1 MVAIHNLLS
10 NIYNPPMGSIHVLA
24 PDVVNKIAAG
34 EVIERPAS
42 VVKELVENALDAG
55 ATRVRIEV
63 EEGGRKRVRVSD
75 DGHGLA
81 PDDLPLA
88 FAPHATSKLAAA
100 DDLLRIST
108 FGFRGEALASIGA
121 VARVTILSRVRGA
134 VEGAELTIEAGSL
147 GEARPAAA
155 PEGTSVEVRNLFH
168 AMPGRR
174 KFLRSPDV
182 EMGHIEEV
190 VTRFGIAHPAVRFE
204 FAADGVPRITLPPAG
219 GLRERLGAFFE
230 RELVDALVEAES
242 EDAAASFR
250 ILAAPPRFARLSLR
264 GQFVYLNGRF
274 IRDRVLTR
282 AINEGFREMV
292 PHGRYPV
299 VFLFLDLAPG
309 EVDVNVHPTKIE
321 VRFRNVWRLHD
332 RIVAALRGK
341 LLESDLAPHLM
352 PGAFAAAAAGGG
364 SPSPQAIVDYFV
376 RDAVPGA
383 PLLGGTPVPLVAS
396 GRRCFQLH
404 DRYIVEEAED
414 GIRIID
420 QHALHERV
428 LLEEIR
434 RQYASADVP
443 RQLLLLPAVVEVSS
457 AERTRLE
464 EHAAVL
470 ESMGLLVD
478 DFGAGSI
485 VVRSVPALL
494 KDADPTLVVRDVL
507 DRLGEHGETEKSE
520 GHPIPMIDGLL
531 EFLACRAAVKFGDR
545 LSPEELARL
554 LTDAEGMDYS
564 ATCAHGRPT
573 AIKMTLDDL
582 EKYFK
587 RRGI

>member
-1 MVAIHNLLS
+1 
-10 NIYNPPMGSIHVLA
+10 
-24 PDVVNKIAAG
+24 
-34 EVIERPAS
+34 
-42 VVKELVENALDAG
+42 
-55 ATRVRIEV
+55 
-63 EEGGRKRVRVSD
+63 
-75 DGHGLA
+75 
-81 PDDLPLA
+81 
-88 FAPHATSKLAAA
+88 
-100 DDLLRIST
+100 
-108 FGFRGEALASIGA
+108 
-121 VARVTILSRVRGA
+121 
-134 VEGAELTIEAGSL
+134 
-147 GEARPAAA
+147 
-155 PEGTSVEVRNLFH
+155 
-168 AMPGRR
+168 
-174 KFLRSPDV
+174 
-182 EMGHIEEV
+182 
-190 VTRFGIAHPAVRFE
+190 
-204 FAADGVPRITLPPAG
+204 
-219 GLRERLGAFFE
+219 
-230 RELVDALVEAES
+230 
-242 EDAAASFR
+242 
-250 ILAAPPRFARLSLR
+250 
-264 GQFVYLNGRF
+264 
-274 IRDRVLTR
+274 
-282 AINEGFREMV
+282 V

-299 VFLFLDLAPG
+299 VFLFLGMAPG

-352 PGAFAAAAAGGG
+352 PGAFAAAAVGGA
-364 SPSPQAIVDYFV
+364 PSPQAIVDYFA
-376 RDAVPGA
+376 RDAAPGLPGLGGA
-383 PLLGGTPVPLVAS
+383 PIPLVTS

-428 LLEEIR
+428 LLEEVR

-494 KDADPTLVVRDVL
+494 KDADPTLLLRDVL
-507 DRLGEHGETEKSE
+507 DRLGEHGETEKAE
-520 GHPIPMIDGLL
+520 GHPIPMIDLLL
-531 EFLACRAAVKFGDR
+531 EFIACRAAVKFGDR

-587 RRGI
+587 RRGS

>member
-1 MVAIHNLLS
+1 MS
-10 NIYNPPMGSIHVLA
+10 SIRILP
-24 PDVVNKIAAG
+24 PDVVNQIAAG

-42 VVKELVENALDAG
+42 IVKELVENSLDAG

-81 PDDLPLA
+81 AEDLPLA
-88 FAPHATSKLAAA
+88 FAPHATSKLESA
-100 DDLLRIST
+100 DDLLRVKT

-121 VARVTILSRVRGA
+121 VARVSIVSRVRGNP
-134 VEGAELTIEAGSL
+134 EGAELVVDCGRAD
-147 GEARPAAA
+147 AVKPAAG

-168 AMPGRR
+168 EMPGRR

-182 EMGHIEEV
+182 EMGHVEEA
-190 VTRFGIAHPAVRFE
+190 VTRFGVAHPAVRFE
-204 FAADGVPRITLPPAG
+204 LAGDGVPRFTLPPAA

-230 RELVDALVEAES
+230 RDLVDALVEAES
-242 EDAAASFR
+242 EDSAASFR
-250 ILAAPPRFARLSLR
+250 VLAAPPKFARLSLK

-282 AINEGFREMV
+282 AINEAFREMV

-299 VFLFLDLAPG
+299 AFLFLEVAPG

-332 RIVAALRGK
+332 RIVASLREK
-341 LLESDLAPHLM
+341 LLSSDLAPHLR
-352 PGAFAAAAAGGG
+352 PGLFGGAGGG
-364 SPSPQAIVDYFV
+364 APSPEAIVEYFS
-376 RDAVPGA
+376 RGAAPGLAA
-383 PLLGGTPVPLVAS
+383 PSGDPIPLVAS

-404 DRYIVEEAED
+404 DRYIVEEAEE
-414 GIRIID
+414 GIRVID

-434 RQYASADVP
+434 RQYKSADVP
-443 RQLLLLPAVVEVSS
+443 RQLLLLPAMVEVTP

-470 ESMGLLVD
+470 ESMGLLID
-478 DFGAGSI
+478 DFGPSSI
-485 VVRSVPALL
+485 AVRAVPALL
-494 KDADPTLVVRDVL
+494 KDADPAGLVRDLL
-507 DRLGEHGETEKSE
+507 DRIEEHGEAERAA
-520 GHPIPMIDGLL
+520 GHAVPMIDAIL
-531 EFLACRAAVKFGDR
+531 EFLACRAAVKFGHR
-545 LSPEELARL
+545 LAPEELSRL
-554 LTDAEGMDYS
+554 LSDADGLDYS

-573 AIKMTLDDL
+573 AVLLTLDDL
-582 EKYFK
+582 ERFFK
-587 RRGI
+587 RRGT

>member
-1 MVAIHNLLS
+1 V
-10 NIYNPPMGSIHVLA
+10 
-24 PDVVNKIAAG
+24 
-34 EVIERPAS
+34 
-42 VVKELVENALDAG
+42 
-55 ATRVRIEV
+55 EV

-88 FAPHATSKLAAA
+88 FAPHATSKLATA

-121 VARVTILSRVRGA
+121 VARVTILSRVQAA
-134 VEGAELTIEAGSL
+134 VEGAELTVEAGSP
-147 GEARPAAA
+147 GEVRPAAA

-190 VTRFGIAHPAVRFE
+190 VTRFGIAHPGVRFE
-204 FAADGVPRITLPPAG
+204 FTSDGVPRITLPPAG
-219 GLRERLGAFFE
+219 VLRERLGAFFE

-242 EDAAASFR
+242 KDAAASFR

-282 AINEGFREMV
+282 AVNEGFREMV

-299 VFLFLDLAPG
+299 VFLFLDVAPG

-341 LLESDLAPHLM
+341 LLASDLAPHLM
-352 PGAFAAAAAGGG
+352 PGAFAAAIGGA
-364 SPSPQAIVDYFV
+364 PSPQAIIDYFV
-376 RDAVPGA
+376 RDAAPGSLA
-383 PLLGGTPVPLVAS
+383 LGGAPVPLVAS

-404 DRYIVEEAED
+404 DRYIVEEADD

-434 RQYASADVP
+434 RQYSSADVP

-494 KDADPTLVVRDVL
+494 KDADPTLLVRDVL
-507 DRLGEHGETEKSE
+507 DRIGDHGETEKAE

-545 LSPEELARL
+545 LSSEELARL

-587 RRGI
+587 RRGA

>member
-1 MVAIHNLLS
+1 MSSIRVL
-10 NIYNPPMGSIHVLA
+10 PPE
-24 PDVVNKIAAG
+24 VVNQIAAG

-42 VVKELVENALDAG
+42 IVKELIENSLDAG

-81 PDDLPLA
+81 ADDLLLA
-88 FAPHATSKLAAA
+88 FAPHATSKLESA
-100 DDLLRIST
+100 DDLLRVKT

-121 VARVTILSRVRGA
+121 VARVSILSRLRGNP
-134 VEGAELTIEAGSL
+134 EGAELVVDCGRPEA
-147 GEARPAAA
+147 AKPAAG

-168 AMPGRR
+168 EMPGRR

-182 EMGHIEEV
+182 EMGHVEEA
-190 VTRFGIAHPAVRFE
+190 VTRFGVAHPGVRFE
-204 FAADGVPRITLPPAG
+204 LVADGVPRLTLPPAA
-219 GLRERLGAFFE
+219 GLRERLGSFFE
-230 RELVDALVEAES
+230 RELVDALVEASS

-250 ILAAPPRFARLSLR
+250 VLAAPPKFARLSLR

-282 AINEGFREMV
+282 AINEAFREMV

-299 VFLFLDLAPG
+299 AFLFLEVAPG

-332 RIVAALRGK
+332 RIVAALREK
-341 LLESDLAPHLM
+341 LLASDLAPHLR
-352 PGAFAAAAAGGG
+352 PGLFAGATAGG
-364 SPSPQAIVDYFV
+364 PTPEAIVEYFARGAGPGLV
-376 RDAVPGA
+376 VPSG
-383 PLLGGTPVPLVAS
+383 PPVPLVAT

-404 DRYIVEEAED
+404 DRYIVEEADD

-434 RQYASADVP
+434 RQYKSADVP
-443 RQLLLLPAVVEVSS
+443 RQLLLLPAMAEVTP

-478 DFGAGSI
+478 DFGPSSVA
-485 VVRSVPALL
+485 VRAVPALL
-494 KDADPTLVVRDVL
+494 KDADPAGLVRDLL
-507 DRLGEHGETEKSE
+507 DRIEEHGEAERAA
-520 GHPIPMIDGLL
+520 GHAVPMIDAIL

-545 LSPEELARL
+545 LAPEELSRL
-554 LTDAEGMDYS
+554 LSDAEGMDYS

-573 AIKMTLDDL
+573 AIKLSLDDL

-587 RRGI
+587 RRGA